1 MYSKIITNLMLI
13 LGLVVIQLAFINGL
27 PAGINN
33 LNLILVV
40 LVFILSLMNL
50 DLAMWW
56 AIGAG
61 FFLDIF
67 LLAPFGLY
75 SASLSLTV
83 ISANFL
89 LIHFFTNRSLY
100 TFFSLII
107 LSSIIYEFFLNF
119 FWCIVRLISGEDII
133 NVINYGFWMSELTQI
148 IFNLMAVF
156 IIFNF
161 IGFIGHKLKPVFL
174 VKN

>member
-1 MYSKIITNLMLI
+1 MYSRIAVNSILI
-13 LGLVVIQLAFINGL
+13 LSLVIFQLAVINGM

-40 LVFILSLMNL
+40 LIFILSLMNL

-56 AIGAG
+56 SIGAG

-67 LLAPFGLY
+67 LLAPFGFYLI
-75 SASLSLTV
+75 SLSLTV
-83 ISANFL
+83 VIANFL

-100 TFFSLII
+100 TFFSLVF
-107 LSSIIYEFFLNF
+107 LSSIIYEVFLNF
-119 FWCIVRLISGEDII
+119 FWFLIRLISGKEII
-133 NVINYGFWMSELTQI
+133 VVINSGFWASKLTQLIFNLIATLI
-148 IFNLMAVF
+148 IFNL
-156 IIFNF
+156 INF
-161 IGFIGHKLKPVFL
+161 ISKKLKPVFL